1 MIHRKPTNLLI
12 RIILNSLLLNTIEM
26 TSKKNKILVVEDNT
40 ETQLIIKINLRDD
53 YDVEI
58 TDNSDDAISLIKENN
73 FDLILLDINLG
84 NGNGRDVLN
93 MMKEE
98 VEYSNLPVIIITAYD
113 IKEEE
118 KDLLMNLSCDFLEKP
133 LDKKVLLNSISTCL
147 NSSK

>member
-1 MIHRKPTNLLI
+1 
-12 RIILNSLLLNTIEM
+12 
-26 TSKKNKILVVEDNT
+26 VVEDNT
-40 ETQLIIKINLRDD
+40 QTQLIIKINLRDF

-58 TDNSDDAISLIKENN
+58 TDNVTDAISLIKNNN
-73 FDLILLDINLG
+73 FDLVLLDINLG
-84 NGNGRDVLN
+84 NGDDGRDVLN
-93 MMKEE
+93 MMKKE

-133 LDKKVLLNSISTCL
+133 LDKTVLLNSISTCL

>member
-1 MIHRKPTNLLI
+1 
-12 RIILNSLLLNTIEM
+12 M

-40 ETQLIIKINLRDD
+40 ETQLIIKINLRDF

-58 TDNSDDAISLIKENN
+58 TDNVDDAISLIRNNN
-73 FDLILLDINLG
+73 FNLVLLDINLG
-84 NGNGRDVLN
+84 NGDDGRDVLN
-93 MMKEE
+93 MIKNE